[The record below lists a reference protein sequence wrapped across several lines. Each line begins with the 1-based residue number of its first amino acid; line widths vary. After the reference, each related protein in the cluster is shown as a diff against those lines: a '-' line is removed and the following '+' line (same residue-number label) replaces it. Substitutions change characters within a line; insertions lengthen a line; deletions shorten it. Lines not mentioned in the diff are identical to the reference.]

1 MSNPPAIQLK
11 RLLWAGPLTVLAAIA
26 GVLIVRILAVLIL
39 RPVNPPPS
47 LGWIL
52 PGMFTLVLVTGGVL
66 VFAVVARFA
75 KNPLRTYHVIAFIF
89 LLISFLP
96 DIGFARS
103 AMPGAGWPTAIALM
117 IMHIVAWAI
126 TVTLLPRLTTVTNS

>member
-1 MSNPPAIQLK
+1 MSNPPAIQLR
-11 RLLWAGPLTVLAAIA
+11 RLFWAGPLTVLASIV

-39 RPVNPPPS
+39 RPTHIPPS
-47 LGWIL
+47 LGWVF
-52 PGMFTLVLVTGGVL
+52 PTMFTLVLVTGGVL
-66 VFAVVARFA
+66 VFAVVTRFA
-75 KNPLRTYHVIAFIF
+75 KNPIRIYQIIAFVF

-103 AMPGAGWPTAIALM
+103 PMPGANWPTAIALM

-126 TVTLLPRLTTVTNS
+126 TVTMLPRLTTSTSS